1 MMTTYYDNFGM
12 RFTTGKFT
20 TDWQRLEEGIAAGCN
35 ISVVLF
41 ILVMEMVLKS
51 TDTKGAEVKTPLKA
65 FIDDITILSKSESA
79 TRDMI

>member
-20 TDWQRLEEGIAAGCN
+20 IDCQRLEVGIPAGCTL
-35 ISVVLF
+35 SVVLF

-51 TDTKGAEVKTPLKA
+51 TETKGAEVKTPLKA
-65 FIDDITILSKSESA
+65 FMDDITILSKSEPA
-79 TRDMI
+79 TRDML